1 MRQRW
6 HLLVAAAPAVGGGHV
21 ARSRLVARAL
31 AGQAEVALTLVG
43 DDGRWRQQLDDEPY
57 RLAPEA
63 GEAGWDGTL
72 LDLKPLGRAAIRAA
86 RGDSRFVAAY
96 DDELAL
102 PEDIDLFVNAALHL
116 AGTSV
121 GGRPALLGP
130 AYAAVAP
137 GFAEVRRNLPA
148 AAAARRVL
156 VGFGLVDS
164 ANATGLVLQ
173 ALAGLPAQAPPL
185 EVTVL
190 LGARAPHRASLQRR
204 IDALP
209 WARLLFDPPDV
220 PALLAESDL
229 AIGAPGVSLAE
240 RLAAGVPTATLAQ
253 NAAQCPLLAGAA
265 ARGATLPLGLAGETP
280 IASLGGKLAGLLADR
295 TARQRLAESGRR
307 LVDGGGAARIA
318 QALLDRAASHP
329 AASMAAQ

>member
-137 GFAEVRRNLPA
+137 GFAEMRRSRP

-156 VGFGLVDS
+156 IGFGLVDS
-164 ANATGLVLQ
+164 ANATDLVLQ
-173 ALAGLPAQAPPL
+173 ALAGLPALATPL

-204 IDALP
+204 IAGLP

-253 NAAQCPLLAGAA
+253 NSAQCPLLAGAA
-265 ARGATLPLGLAGETP
+265 ARGATLSLGLAGNTP
-280 IASLGGKLAGLLADR
+280 VASLSGKLAGLLADR
-295 TARQRLAESGRR
+295 TARQRLAERGRR
-307 LVDGGGAARIA
+307 LVDGRGAARIA
-318 QALLDRAASHP
+318 QALLDRAARHP